1 LKPHQKPLG
10 DFALSLVDGLCH
22 SSIALFMPLPCPQ
35 RGATLVAMG
44 LWFAEDAGATSLLSV
59 EVQNAC
65 NDRIKFMRRKVL
77 STTASGTTEALHRR
91 LLRGQQ
97 LLSLY
102 GN

>member
-1 LKPHQKPLG
+1 M
-10 DFALSLVDGLCH
+10 DRLC
-22 SSIALFMPLPCPQ
+22 STIALFMPLPCPQ

-77 STTASGTTEALHRR
+77 STTASGTTEALRR
-91 LLRGQQ
+91 WLLRGQQ
-97 LLSLY
+97 LLSLDFT
-102 GN
+102 GTEKQLI